1 MSPSNAEVVDALRSA
16 VKERDHLLR
25 ENRRLLTGAT
35 EPIAIVGMACRYPGG
50 ASSPAEL
57 WELVAEGRDAIGS
70 FPSDR
75 GWDLGHLYDPTT
87 PDDLTTCSAHRA
99 GFMEAAT
106 DFDPGFFGISPREA
120 LGMDPQ
126 QRLLL
131 ETSWQALEDAGI
143 DPQTLAK
150 TQTGVFTG
158 VMYQDYGDLPGMQ
171 ASVVPGRVAYVLGL
185 QGPAMTVDTACSS
198 SMVAMHLA
206 AQALRRSECSLAL
219 AGGVT
224 VLSSPGMLIHFSRQ
238 RALAPDGRSKSFSDL
253 ADGTGLAEGAGI
265 LALERLSDARRN
277 GREILAIL
285 KGSAV
290 NQDGASNG
298 LTAPNGP
305 SQERVIRQALANA
318 RLEARDVDAVEA
330 HGTGTSLG
338 DPIEA
343 GALLATYGQEREEP
357 LRLGSIKS
365 NIGHTLAAAGV
376 ASVIK
381 MVEAM
386 RHGVLP
392 RTLHVDVPNTHVDWE
407 AGEIELLTEPQEW
420 EANGR
425 PRRAGVSSFGASG
438 TNAHVIL
445 EEAPAPAVSEGAEGP
460 EGADSPEA
468 PAAPPLPNTLALPLS
483 AKSEPALREAAAN
496 LAAHLTDNPDLD
508 PRDVAFSLATTR
520 ALFEQ
525 RAVVSGESREEL
537 VAALSTFGRGEPA
550 ANATTGTARSGKL
563 AYLFTGQGAQRPG
576 MGKELYK
583 ASPLFA
589 QALDQACEALDPHLD
604 RPLKEL
610 LFATEGSKE
619 AELLNR
625 TEFTQPALFAI
636 EVALYRL
643 LEVVGPKPDYLCGH
657 SIGELA
663 AAHLAG
669 VLSLEDAAKLICARG
684 ALMGALP
691 GGGAMVAIEASEA
704 EVAKAIAGKEAE
716 LSIAA
721 VNGPASIVISG
732 VEQAALEVQAH
743 FEAQGNRTKRL
754 VVSHAFHSPLI
765 EPMLRE
771 FKQVA
776 EGLEYFEPQIPILS
790 NLTGEA
796 LSPEQAQDPAYWVAQ
811 VRGAVRFAD
820 SVATLASQGTTTYLE
835 LGPDPVL
842 TAMATSCLEEGSEAT
857 LAPTLRSGRG
867 EAEAIGG
874 ALASA
879 HVSGAT
885 PDWAKL
891 YPGAQRVAL
900 PTYPFQRERFWLSSS
915 SGPTDAASIG
925 QREIDHP
932 LLSAALEDPATERLT
947 LTGRLSLSTH
957 PWLADH
963 AVLDTVILP
972 GTAFVE
978 LALSAGVQVGAE
990 AIEELTLQAPLIL
1003 TELGAVSLQVAVGV
1017 PDEEGRREIS
1027 IHSRSE
1033 AQAEDGAGEWALHAT
1048 GTLGAEAPP
1057 TPEPFGSWP
1066 PEGAEPIDTSDL
1078 YERLGEIGF
1087 QYGPAFQGVGA
1098 AWQEGEEIYAEVSL
1112 AEAQRSEAGG
1122 FALHPA
1128 LLDSALHGALLGA
1141 LAGEQEG
1148 GGLPFSWNGVS
1159 VAIAGASSLRARL
1172 RLGEE
1177 QLSLQLADHDNLPLA
1192 QVGALRTRPI
1202 AAAQLQGALAT
1213 RRDLFELSWVEA
1225 QLPEGQETLD
1235 SLAILGS
1242 EEIGGLDAQP
1252 HPDLESLL
1260 EALSEEEPPQTILL
1274 DTRPWTSEGED
1285 PVLASH
1291 QLAARGLEAIQ
1302 ALLAQERLAETR
1314 LAFLT
1319 EGALSPGEEESPDLP
1334 AATLAGLLRSAASEH
1349 PGRFALVDLDD
1360 SDASAQALPA
1370 ALAAVAEEPQLA
1382 LREGK
1387 ALVARLTEAKGEEQQ
1402 DGESQPLDPDRT
1414 ILITGATG
1422 GLGALFARH
1431 LAERHGARH
1440 LLLVSRSGPEA
1451 KGATELQA
1459 ELEEL
1464 GAEVRIAACD
1474 VAERDQLQELLAS
1487 IPTAHPLG
1495 AVIHAAG
1502 ALEDGLIESMGSESL
1517 DRVFAPKADAAHH
1530 LHELTATS
1538 ELSHFVAFSSIA
1550 GPLGGAGQAN
1560 YAAANSFLDALAA
1573 KRRAQGLPATSIAW
1587 GLWERESAMTAKLG
1601 KADLARLQR
1610 SGITPIA
1617 DAQGLD
1623 LFDAAI
1629 ASASPQPLALPL
1641 SRAALRSQATAG
1653 TLPPIFSALVKASA
1667 RRQGPQGQ
1675 LATQLASLPEPERQ
1689 EALLEALRAEVAA
1702 VLGHDSGAAI
1712 DPERAFKDLGFDSL
1726 AAVELRN
1733 RLAALTGASLQ
1744 ATAVFDYP
1752 SAAKLAAHLLERMG
1766 SGAAI
1771 KSALRAQA
1779 SEEPI
1784 AIVGM
1789 ACRYPGKVGSP
1800 AELWQLVT
1808 EGRDGI
1814 SSFPSDRGWELG
1826 RLYDPDPE
1834 AGAERLTSYT
1844 REGGFLADCADFDPA
1859 FFGISPREALV
1870 MDPQQRLLLEASWQ
1884 ALEDAGIDPR
1894 ALAQT
1899 QTGVFAGV
1907 MYQDYGEAPGMSQ
1920 SLVSGRVA
1928 YSLGLEGPAVT
1939 VDTACSSSLVA
1950 MHWATQALS
1959 SGECSLALA
1968 GGVTVLAT
1976 PSVFV
1981 EFSRQRGL
1989 APDGRSKS
1997 FAEAADGVGWS
2008 EGVGVLALERLSD
2021 AERNGH
2027 PVLAILKGSAVNQD
2041 GASNGF
2047 SAPNGPSQERVIR
2060 QALANARLQASD
2072 VDAVEAHG
2080 TGTTLGDPIEAGALL
2095 ATYGQDREEP
2105 LKLGSIKSNIGHTQ
2119 AAAGVAGVIKM
2130 VEAMR
2135 HGVLPRTLHVDAPSS
2150 KVDWE
2155 AGEVELLTEPR
2166 EWEPNDKPRRAGVSS
2181 FGISGT
2187 NAHVI
2192 LEEAP
2197 APAAVQ
2203 GTDGAVPVEGGAG
2216 AESGAGSEGAEPP
2229 APLPNTLALPLSA
2242 KSEPALR
2249 QAAANLATHLTEH
2262 PNLDPRDVAFSLAT
2276 TRALF
2281 EQRAVVAGE
2290 SREELVAALSAFGR
2304 GEPTAKL
2311 TEGKAQTGKL
2321 AYLFTGQGAQRPDM
2335 GAELYE
2341 SSPLFAGALD
2351 EACEALDPHLERSLK
2366 ELLFATEGSKE
2377 AELLNRTEFTQ
2388 PALFAIELALFRLL
2402 EPLGPKPDYLCGHS
2416 IGELAAAH
2424 LAGVLSLED
2433 AAKLICAR
2441 GALMGALPEG
2451 GAMVAIEASEE
2462 EVEKAIVG
2470 KEAELSLAA
2479 VNGPASIVI
2488 SGEEKAALEVQ
2499 SQFEEQGNRTK
2510 RLTVSHAFHSPLI
2523 EPMLREFKQ
2532 VAESLEYS
2540 EPQIPI
2546 LSNLTGEVLS
2556 PEQAQDPAYWV
2567 AQVRGA
2573 VRFADSVTTLQDLGT
2588 TTYLEL
2594 GPDPVL
2600 TAMATSCLPA
2610 GSEATLAPTLRSGR
2624 GEAEAI
2630 GGALASAH
2638 VSGAK
2643 LDWAGLYPGAQRV
2656 ALPTYPFQRE
2666 RFWLSASSGPTDA
2679 SSIGQR
2685 EIDHPL
2691 LSAALE
2697 DPATERLTLTGR
2709 LSLATHPWLADHAV
2723 LDTVIL
2729 PGTAFVEL
2737 ALKAGQEVGAERIE
2751 ELTLQAPLILSEQ
2764 GAVSLQV
2771 AVGVPDDEGQREI
2784 SIHSRAE
2791 AQAEE
2796 EAGEWTLHATGTLSA
2811 EEPVTP
2817 EPLSAWPPAGAEPI
2831 EVSDLYERL
2840 SEIGFQYGPAFQGVS
2855 AAWQQGEEIYAEV
2868 SLAEEQRPEA
2878 AGFALHPALLDSAF
2892 HAGLGVALAQ
2902 AEAGEEAKPTL
2913 PFDWHGVR
2921 ALDPGAASLRVRVS
2935 IAEGRLSLNAT
2946 DSTGAAVFEIASL
2959 FGRPVEQAQLAA
2971 RGAGR
2976 LYRLGWEELELE
2988 EQETP
2993 TELAILGSEEI
3004 GELGAERY
3012 PDLES
3017 LLEALPEENSPQTIL
3032 LDARPWTTEGEDP
3045 VLASHTA
3052 TVKGLEAI
3060 QALLAAE
3067 RLAETRLAFLT
3078 EGALSPGEEES
3089 PDLPAA
3095 TLAGLLRSAASEHPG
3110 RFALV
3115 DLDASD
3121 ASAQALPAALAA
3133 VAEEPQ
3139 LALREGKALVARLG
3153 EAKGDQGG
3161 SEGEQADGAE
3171 PAEGQ
3176 PQPLDPEKT
3185 VLITG
3190 ATGGLGALFARHLAE
3205 RHGARQLLLVSRSGP
3220 EAKGASELQD
3230 ELEELGAEVRIA
3242 ACDVAD
3248 RDQLQELLAS
3258 IPTAHPLGAVI
3269 HAAGVFDNALI
3280 TDLQPE
3286 SLGKVMAPKADAA
3299 HHLHEL
3305 SADSELSHFL
3315 LFSSAAGL
3323 LGGPGQGNYAAAN
3336 SFLDALA
3343 AKRRAQGL
3351 AATSLA
3357 WGLWAQESNLA
3368 EAMSEAERE
3377 RVLRQTRMLLGFEPI
3392 PPEQGLALFEDSFHR
3407 GDSLLAPVAFDR
3419 PALRAQ
3425 AKAGTLPALMRALVR
3440 VPRGAERAGESL
3452 STRLATV
3459 PVAEREA
3466 FVLDF
3471 VRGHVAAVLGHDSAA
3486 AIDPERA
3493 FKDLG
3498 FDSLAAVELRNRL
3511 VEATGVQLPAS
3522 MAFDYPSAAALARH
3536 LLGAVSPSAAARS
3549 SVRAQASEEPIAIVG
3564 MSCRYP
3570 GAVASPDQLWRLVAE
3585 GKDGISEFPTDRGWD
3600 LGRLYDPDLEAG
3612 AERTTSYTR
3621 EGGFLHDCADFDPA
3635 FFGISP
3641 REALAMDPQQR
3652 LLLEASWQALEDA
3665 GIDPRSLARSQTGV
3679 FAGVMYQD
3687 YGEAPGMSQSLVSG
3701 RVAYSLGLEGPALTV
3716 DTACS
3721 SSLVA
3726 MHLAAQALRSGE
3738 CSLALA
3744 GGVTVLSTPGMF
3756 IYFSSQGGLAFDGR
3770 SKSFSEAADGVS
3782 LSEGV
3787 GVLALERLSEAER
3800 AGHPVL
3806 AVIRGSATN
3815 QDGASNGLTAPNGPS
3830 QERVI
3835 RQALANARLEPADVD
3850 AVEAHGTGTTLGDP
3864 IEAGALLATY
3874 GQEREEP
3881 LRLGSIKS
3889 NIGHT
3894 QAAAGVAGVI
3904 KMVEAMR
3911 HGVLPRTL
3919 HVDAPSSKVDWEAGE
3934 VELLTESREWEA
3946 NDKPRRAGV
3955 SSFGISGTNAH
3966 VILEEA
3972 PAPAVSGDAEASASG
3987 EGPEA
3992 TEPPTPP
3999 LPNTLALPLSAKSE
4013 PALRQAAANLATH
4026 LTEHPNLDPRDVAFS
4041 LATTR
4046 ALFEQRAVVAGESRE
4061 ELVAALSAFGRGEP
4075 TAKLTEGKAQ
4085 IGKLA
4090 YLFTGQG
4097 AQRPG
4102 MGKELYAASPLFAGA
4117 LDQACEAL
4125 DPHLARPL
4133 KELLFATEGSK
4144 EAELLNRTELT
4155 QPALFGIELAL
4166 YRLLQATGLRPDYLC
4181 GHSIGE
4187 LAAAHLA
4194 GVLSLKDAAKLI
4206 CARGALMGALPEGGA
4221 MVAIEASEEEVSEA
4235 IAGKEAELSIAAVN
4249 GPASIVISGVEQAAL
4264 EVQSHFEAQG
4274 NRTKRLTVS
4283 HAFHSPLIEPML
4295 REFKQVAEGLEY
4307 SEPQIPILSNL
4318 TGEVLS
4324 PEQAQ
4329 DPAYWVAQVRG
4340 AVRFADSVATL
4351 QDLGTTTYLELGPD
4365 PVLTAM
4371 ATSCLPAG
4379 SEATL
4384 APTLRSGRGEAEA
4397 IGGALASA
4405 HVSGAKLDWAGLYP
4419 GAQRVALPTYPF
4431 QRERFWLSASSG
4443 PTDAS
4448 SIGQR
4453 EIDHPLLSAA
4463 LEDPATERLTLT
4475 GRLSLATH
4483 PWLADHAVLDTV
4495 ILPGTA
4501 FVELALSAGAQVGA
4515 EAIEELTLQAPLIL
4529 SEQGAVSLQVTVGV
4543 PDDQGQREISIHS
4556 RAEAQAEDGA
4566 GEWILHATGALSSEA
4581 PQAPEP
4587 FGAWPP
4593 EGAEPIDTSDLYERL
4608 DEIGFQYG
4616 PAFQG
4621 VSAAWRDGE
4630 EIYAEVSLAEAQR
4643 SEAGGF
4649 ALHPALLDSALHGAL
4664 LGALDADSEGG
4675 SGLPFSWNGVSV
4687 AITGAS
4693 SLRVRLRATE
4703 EQLSLQLADH
4713 DNLPLAQVG
4722 ALRTRPIAAAQLQG
4736 ALATRRDLFELSWV
4750 EAQLPEEA
4758 ESSPTE
4764 LAILGTEEIE
4774 GLQAQPHPDL
4784 ESLLEALSEEEPP
4797 QAILLDTRPWTSE
4810 GEDPVLASRTATAQ
4824 GLEAIQ
4830 ALLAQ
4835 ERLAETRLAFL
4846 TEGALSPGEEESP
4859 DLPAA
4864 TLAGLLRSAAS
4875 EHPGRFALVDLDA
4888 SDASAQALPA
4898 ALAAVAEEP
4907 QLALREGRALVARLS
4922 DDRGHGALAPPAG
4935 PWRLDVTD
4943 RGTLDSLALVAS
4955 PRCTEP
4961 LGPTEVR
4968 IAMRAAGLNF
4978 RDVLSALGLYPGE
4991 VSIGGEGAGVVLE
5004 VGSQVGDLVPGD
5016 RVMGMIPSAFAPLA
5030 ISERDLIVP
5039 LPARQSFAQGASV
5052 PIAFMT
5058 AFFGLVDLAG
5068 LAAGEKVLIH
5078 AGAGGVGMAA
5088 VQLARHLGAEVFA
5101 TASPSKWEALRAMG
5115 IEEDHIASSRD
5126 LEFKDKFLEVTHGE
5140 GLDVVLN
5147 ALAGDFVDASLE
5159 LLPGGGRFME
5169 MGKTDIRD
5177 PEQISERFPGVL
5189 YRPFDLTEV
5198 EPERL
5203 QEMLNEL
5210 GRLFES
5216 GALRD
5221 IPIVTWDLRRAPEA
5235 FRHLREGRNLGKV
5248 VLEVPPPLDPDRTI
5262 LITGATGGLGALFA
5276 RHLAERHG
5284 ARHLLLVSRSGPEA
5298 KGATELRAE
5307 LQELGAEVRI
5317 AACDVAERDQLQELL
5332 ASIPTAHPLGAVI
5345 HAAGALEDGLI
5356 ESMGSESLDR
5366 VFAPKAD
5373 AAHHL
5378 HELTA
5383 TSELSHFVAFS
5394 SIAGPLGGAGQAN
5407 YAAANSFL
5415 DALAAK
5421 RRAQGLPATSIAW
5434 GLWER
5439 ESAMTAKLGKADLA
5453 RLQRSGITPIA
5464 DAQGLDLFDAA
5475 IASASPQP
5483 LALPLSRAA
5492 LRSQATAGTL
5502 PPIFSAL
5509 VKASARRQG
5518 PQGQLATQLASLPE
5532 PERQEALL
5540 EALRAEVAAVL
5551 GHDSGA
5557 AIDPER
5563 AFKDLG
5569 FDSLAAVE
5577 LRNRLAAL
5585 TGASLQATA
5594 VFDYPSAAKLAAH
5607 LLERMG
5613 VASGGVQ
5620 GAERQIDQLEAAL
5633 SAASLAGGDRAE
5645 LATRLRALAGSLEG
5659 GDHGEL
5665 PPVERDRLE
5674 AATDDELLEA
5684 IDGMAGK
5691 A

>member
-1 MSPSNAEVVDALRSA
+1 MADARALSDGLRRATIALAE
-16 VKERDHLLR
+16 ERERLYLLR
-25 ENRRLLTGAT
+25 H
-35 EPIAIVGMACRYPGG
+35 EPIAIVGMSCRYPGEV
-50 ASSPAEL
+50 SSPQEL
-57 WELVAEGRDAIGS
+57 WELVANGRDGIS
-70 FPSDR
+70 EFPSNR
-75 GWDLGHLYDPTT
+75 GWDLGRIYDPD
-87 PDDLTTCSAHRA
+87 PDHPGTSYTCEG
-99 GFMEAAT
+99 GFVHDSVAFDAA
-106 DFDPGFFGISPREA
+106 FFGISPREA
-120 LGMDPQ
+120 LAMDPQ
-126 QRLLL
+126 QRSLL
-131 ETSWQALEDAGI
+131 EVSWQALERAGI
-143 DPQTLAK
+143 DVLSLRGGPV
-150 TQTGVFTG
+150 GVFVGVSSQDHVVSLQTPGVDLEGYGLTG
-158 VMYQDYGDLPGMQ
+158 SSN
-171 ASVVPGRVAYVLGL
+171 SVISGRVAYSLGL
-185 QGPAMTVDTACSS
+185 EGPAVTIDTACSS
-198 SMVAMHLA
+198 SLVAMHLA
-206 AQALRRSECSLAL
+206 AQALRSGECSLAL

-224 VLSSPGMLIHFSRQ
+224 VLSTPGVFVEFSRQ
-238 RALAPDGRSKSFSDL
+238 RGLAPDGRSKAFSEA
-253 ADGTGLAEGAGI
+253 ADGVGWAEGVGV
-265 LALERLSDARRN
+265 LALERLSDAERN
-277 GREILAIL
+277 GHPVLAVL

-318 RLEARDVDAVEA
+318 RLEPADVDAVEA
-330 HGTGTSLG
+330 HGTGTTLG

-343 GALLATYGQEREEP
+343 GALLATYGQDREEP
-357 LRLGSIKS
+357 LKLGSIKS
-365 NIGHTLAAAGV
+365 NIGHTQAAAGV
-376 ASVIK
+376 AGVIK

-392 RTLHVDVPNTHVDWE
+392 RTLHVDAPSSKVDWE
-407 AGEIELLTEPQEW
+407 AGEVELLTEPREW
-420 EANGR
+420 QPNGK
-425 PRRAGVSSFGASG
+425 PRRAGVSSFGISG

-445 EEAPAPAVSEGAEGP
+445 EEAPAPAAVQGTGGAVPAEGGAGAEGGEGP
-460 EGADSPEA
+460 EGADSPE
-468 PAAPPLPNTLALPLS
+468 PPTPPLPNTLALPLS
-483 AKSEPALREAAAN
+483 AKSEPALRQSAAN
-496 LAAHLTDNPDLD
+496 LASHLTDNPELD

-537 VAALSTFGRGEPA
+537 LERLASLAHGEPTPGVTEGKA
-550 ANATTGTARSGKL
+550 QTGKL

-576 MGKELYK
+576 MGSELYES
-583 ASPLFA
+583 SPLFA
-589 QALDQACEALDPHLD
+589 GALDQACEALDPHLD

-610 LFATEGSKE
+610 LFAPEGSKE

-636 EVALYRL
+636 ELALFRL
-643 LEVVGPKPDYLCGH
+643 LEPLGPKPDYLCGH

-669 VLSLEDAAKLICARG
+669 VLSLQDAAKLICARG

-691 GGGAMVAIEASEA
+691 EGGAMVAIEASEA
-704 EVAKAIAGKEAE
+704 EVAKAIVGKEAE
-716 LSIAA
+716 LSLAA

-732 VEQAALEVQAH
+732 EEKAALEVQSH
-743 FEAQGNRTKRL
+743 FEAKGNRTKRL
-754 VVSHAFHSPLI
+754 TVSHAFHSPLI
-765 EPMLRE
+765 EPMLQDFAE
-771 FKQVA
+771 VA
-776 EGLEYFEPQIPILS
+776 KSLDYHQPQIPILS
-790 NLTGEA
+790 NLTGEV
-796 LSPEQAQDPAYWVAQ
+796 LSPEQAQDPDYWVAQ

-820 SVATLASQGTTTYLE
+820 SVATLQSQGTTTYLE

-842 TAMATSCLEEGSEAT
+842 TAMATSCLPAGSEAT
-857 LAPTLRSGRG
+857 LTPTLRSGRG

-874 ALASA
+874 ALSCA
-879 HVSGAT
+879 HVNGAKL
-885 PDWAKL
+885 DWAGL

-900 PTYPFQRERFWLSSS
+900 PTYPFQRERFWLSASS
-915 SGPTDAASIG
+915 NGAGDLGAAG
-925 QREIDHP
+925 LREIDHP
-932 LLSAALEDPATERLT
+932 LLSAAIEDPGSERLT

-978 LALSAGVQVGAE
+978 LALSAGAQVGAE
-990 AIEELTLQAPLIL
+990 TIEELTLQAPLIL
-1003 TELGAVSLQVAVGV
+1003 SESTSVSLQVAVGV
-1017 PDEEGRREIS
+1017 PDDQGQREIS

-1048 GTLGAEAPP
+1048 GTLSAEAPV
-1057 TPEPFGSWP
+1057 TPEPLSSWP
-1066 PEGAEPIDTSDL
+1066 PAGAEPIEVSDL
-1078 YERLGEIGF
+1078 YERLSEIGF
-1087 QYGPAFQGVGA
+1087 QYGPAFQGVSA

-1122 FALHPA
+1122 FSIHPA

-1141 LAGEQEG
+1141 LDADSEG
-1148 GGLPFSWNGVS
+1148 GSGLPFSWNGVS
-1159 VAIAGASSLRARL
+1159 VAITGASSLRVRL
-1172 RLGEE
+1172 RATEE

-1202 AAAQLQGALAT
+1202 AAAQLQGALAGK
-1213 RRDLFELSWVEA
+1213 RDLFELSWVEA
-1225 QLPEGQETLD
+1225 QLPEEAEGSPTE
-1235 SLAILGS
+1235 LAILGT
-1242 EEIGGLDAQP
+1242 EEIEGLQAQP

-1260 EALSEEEPPQTILL
+1260 EALSDEEPPQTILL

-1291 QLAARGLEAIQ
+1291 TATARGLEAIQ
-1302 ALLAQERLAETR
+1302 ALLAAEPLAETR

-1319 EGALSPGEEESPDLP
+1319 EGALSPGEEESPNLP

-1360 SDASAQALPA
+1360 SEASAQALPA
-1370 ALAAVAEEPQLA
+1370 ALLAVAEEPQLA
-1382 LREGK
+1382 LREGR
-1387 ALVARLTEAKGEEQQ
+1387 ALVARLTEAKGDPRGSEDEQA
-1402 DGESQPLDPDRT
+1402 DGAEPAEGQPQPLDPDRT
-1414 ILITGATG
+1414 VLITGATG

-1451 KGATELQA
+1451 KGATELRA
-1459 ELEEL
+1459 ELQEL

-1502 ALEDGLIESMGSESL
+1502 VLDDALIESMGSESL

-1530 LHELTATS
+1530 LHELS
-1538 ELSHFVAFSSIA
+1538 KDSGLSAFVLFSSIA

-1629 ASASPQPLALPL
+1629 SSASPQPLALPL

-1800 AELWQLVT
+1800 AELWQLVA
-1808 EGRDGI
+1808 EGRDAI
-1814 SSFPSDRGWELG
+1814 SGFPADRGWELG

-1859 FFGISPREALV
+1859 FFGISPREAMV

-1884 ALEDAGIDPR
+1884 ALEEAGIDPR
-1894 ALAQT
+1894 SLQES

-2060 QALANARLQASD
+2060 QALANARLEPAD

-2095 ATYGQDREEP
+2095 ATYGQEREEP
-2105 LKLGSIKSNIGHTQ
+2105 LRLGSIKSNIGHTQ

-2166 EWEPNDKPRRAGVSS
+2166 EWEANGKPRRAGVSS

-2197 APAAVQ
+2197 APAVSEDAEASAS
-2203 GTDGAVPVEGGAG
+2203 GEGPEA
-2216 AESGAGSEGAEPP
+2216 AESPTP
-2229 APLPNTLALPLSA
+2229 PLPNTLALPLSA

-2249 QAAANLATHLTEH
+2249 QAAANLASHLTDNPE
-2262 PNLDPRDVAFSLAT
+2262 LDPADVAFSLAT

-2281 EQRAVVAGE
+2281 EQRAVVSGE
-2290 SREELVAALSAFGR
+2290 SREQLIERLGALAH
-2304 GEPTAKL
+2304 GESGPGI

-2321 AYLFTGQGAQRPDM
+2321 AYLFTGQGAQRPGM
-2335 GAELYE
+2335 GSELYA
-2341 SSPLFAGALD
+2341 SSPLFAQALD
-2351 EACEALDPHLERSLK
+2351 EACEALDPHLERPLK

-2388 PALFAIELALFRLL
+2388 PALFAIEVALFRLL

-2416 IGELAAAH
+2416 IGELSAAH
-2424 LAGVLSLED
+2424 LAGVLSLKD

-2451 GAMVAIEASEE
+2451 GAMVAIEASEA
-2462 EVEKAIVG
+2462 EVAEAIAG
-2470 KEAELSLAA
+2470 REAKLSIAA

-2488 SGEEKAALEVQ
+2488 SGTEKAALEVQ
-2499 SQFEEQGNRTK
+2499 SHFEDQGQRTK

-2523 EPMLREFKQ
+2523 EPMLGDFAE
-2532 VAESLEYS
+2532 VAKSLEYS

-2546 LSNLTGEVLS
+2546 LSNLSGEVLT

-2573 VRFADSVTTLQDLGT
+2573 VRFADSVATLQDLGT

-2600 TAMATSCLPA
+2600 TAMATSCLEE
-2610 GSEATLAPTLRSGR
+2610 GSEATLTPTLRSGR

-2630 GGALASAH
+2630 GGALSSAH
-2638 VSGAK
+2638 VSGATP
-2643 LDWAGLYPGAQRV
+2643 DWAKLYPGAKRV

-2679 SSIGQR
+2679 SSIGMR
-2685 EIDHPL
+2685 EVDHPL
-2691 LSAALE
+2691 LAAAIEEPDGGL
-2697 DPATERLTLTGR
+2697 LLTGR
-2709 LSLATHPWLADHAV
+2709 ISASTQSWIADHV
-2723 LDTVIL
+2723 ILDTLIL

-2737 ALKAGQEVGAERIE
+2737 ALKAGEEVGAETIE
-2751 ELTLQAPLILSEQ
+2751 ELTLQAPLVLPQTGAVALRVSVGALEQ
-2764 GAVSLQV
+2764 GKRGIA
-2771 AVGVPDDEGQREI
+2771 
-2784 SIHSRAE
+2784 IHSRAE
-2791 AQAEE
+2791 AHGEDG
-2796 EAGEWTLHATGTLSA
+2796 AGEWMLHASGSLSV
-2811 EEPVTP
+2811 ESSTTP
-2817 EPLSAWPPAGAEPI
+2817 APFPAWPPEGAEPLEI
-2831 EVSDLYERL
+2831 AGLYERL
-2840 SEIGFQYGPAFQGVS
+2840 AEIGFGFGPAFQALG
-2855 AAWQQGEEIYAEV
+2855 AAWRDGEEIYAEV
-2868 SLAEEQRPEA
+2868 SLPEGQGEQ
-2878 AGFALHPALLDSAF
+2878 AGGFGIHPALLDAAF
-2892 HAGLGVALAQ
+2892 HAGIDIAFEGD
-2902 AEAGEEAKPTL
+2902 AKPTV

-2921 ALDPGAASLRVRVS
+2921 VFAKGADSLRVRVS
-2935 IAEGRLSLNAT
+2935 MRAQTATDAGRIELYAT
-2946 DSTGAAVFEIASL
+2946 DSSGVPVVEVASL

-2976 LYRLGWEELELE
+2976 LYRLGWEALELE

-2993 TELAILGSEEI
+2993 TELAILGETEI
-3004 GELGAERY
+3004 AGLDVQRY

-3017 LLEALPEENSPQTIL
+3017 LLEAVPEENSPQTIL
-3032 LDARPWTTEGEDP
+3032 LDARPWTSEGEDP
-3045 VLASHTA
+3045 VLASHQLA
-3052 TVKGLEAI
+3052 ARGLEAI

-3089 PDLPAA
+3089 PNLPAA

-3110 RFALV
+3110 RFALI
-3115 DLDASD
+3115 DADASE
-3121 ASAQALPAALAA
+3121 ASAQALPAAL
-3133 VAEEPQ
+3133 VASTEEPQ
-3139 LALREGKALVARLG
+3139 LALREGRALVARLG
-3153 EAKGDQGG
+3153 EAKGEEQD
-3161 SEGEQADGAE
+3161 GES
-3171 PAEGQ
+3171 
-3176 PQPLDPEKT
+3176 QPLDPDKT

-3220 EAKGASELQD
+3220 EAKGASQLQEELQ
-3230 ELEELGAEVRIA
+3230 ELGAEVRIA

-3248 RDQLQELLAS
+3248 RSQLQELLAS
-3258 IPTAHPLGAVI
+3258 IPTEHPLGAVI

-3744 GGVTVLSTPGMF
+3744 GGVTVLSTPGVF
-3756 IYFSSQGGLAFDGR
+3756 IEFSRQRGLAPDGR
-3770 SKSFSEAADGVS
+3770 SKSFADVADGVAWA
-3782 LSEGV
+3782 EGV
-3787 GVLALERLSEAER
+3787 GVLTLQRLSDAER
-3800 AGHPVL
+3800 AGHKIL
-3806 AVIRGSATN
+3806 AILRGSATN
-3815 QDGASNGLTAPNGPS
+3815 QDGASNGFSAPNGPS

-3934 VELLTESREWEA
+3934 VELLTEPREWQP
-3946 NDKPRRAGV
+3946 NGKPRRAGV

-3972 PAPAVSGDAEASASG
+3972 PVPAASEKSQNGAASG

-3992 TEPPTPP
+3992 TEAPTP

-4013 PALRQAAANLATH
+4013 PALREAAANLASH
-4026 LTEHPNLDPRDVAFS
+4026 LTDNPELDPADVAFS

-4046 ALFEQRAVVAGESRE
+4046 ALFEQRAVVSGESRE
-4061 ELVAALSAFGRGEP
+4061 QLLERLGALARNEQSPGI
-4075 TAKLTEGKAQ
+4075 TEGKAQ
-4085 IGKLA
+4085 TGKLA

-4097 AQRPG
+4097 AQRPD
-4102 MGKELYAASPLFAGA
+4102 MGAELYESSPLFAGA
-4117 LDQACEAL
+4117 LDEACEAL
-4125 DPHLARPL
+4125 DPHLERSL

-4144 EAELLNRTELT
+4144 EAELLNRTEFT
-4155 QPALFGIELAL
+4155 QPALFAIELAL
-4166 YRLLQATGLRPDYLC
+4166 FRLLEPLGPKPDYLC

-4194 GVLSLKDAAKLI
+4194 GVLSLEDAAKLI
-4206 CARGALMGALPEGGA
+4206 CARGALMGALPGGGA
-4221 MVAIEASEEEVSEA
+4221 MVAIEASEAEVAKA

-4264 EVQSHFEAQG
+4264 EVQAHFEAQG
-4274 NRTKRLTVS
+4274 NRTKRLVVS

-4307 SEPQIPILSNL
+4307 FEPQIPILSNL
-4318 TGEVLS
+4318 TGEALS

-4351 QDLGTTTYLELGPD
+4351 ASQGTTTYLELGPD

-4371 ATSCLPAG
+4371 ATSCLEDD

-4384 APTLRSGRGEAEA
+4384 TPTLRSGRGEAEA

-4405 HVSGAKLDWAGLYP
+4405 HVSGATPDWAKLYP

-4431 QRERFWLSASSG
+4431 QRERFWLSSSSG

-4475 GRLSLATH
+4475 GRLSLSTH

-4501 FVELALSAGAQVGA
+4501 FVELALSAGVQVGA

-4529 SEQGAVSLQVTVGV
+4529 TESAAVSLQVAVGV
-4543 PDDQGQREISIHS
+4543 PDEEGRREISIHS
-4556 RAEAQAEDGA
+4556 RSEAQAEDGA
-4566 GEWILHATGALSSEA
+4566 GEWALHATGTLGAEA

-4587 FGAWPP
+4587 FGSWPP

-4608 DEIGFQYG
+4608 GEIGFQYG

-4621 VSAAWRDGE
+4621 VGAAWQDGE
-4630 EIYAEVSLAEAQR
+4630 EIYAEVSLAEEQR
-4643 SEAGGF
+4643 PEAAGF
-4649 ALHPALLDSALHGAL
+4649 ALHPALLDSAFHAGLGVAL
-4664 LGALDADSEGG
+4664 AQAEAGEEAKPT
-4675 SGLPFSWNGVSV
+4675 LPFDWHGVR
-4687 AITGAS
+4687 ALGPGAA
-4693 SLRVRLRATE
+4693 SLRVRVSISQGRLSLNATDSTGAAVFEIASLFGRPVEQAQLAARGAGRLYRLGWEELELE
-4703 EQLSLQLADH
+4703 EQE
-4713 DNLPLAQVG
+4713 
-4722 ALRTRPIAAAQLQG
+4722 T
-4736 ALATRRDLFELSWV
+4736 
-4750 EAQLPEEA
+4750 
-4758 ESSPTE
+4758 PTE
-4764 LAILGTEEIE
+4764 LAILGTEEIAE
-4774 GLQAQPHPDL
+4774 LGA
-4784 ESLLEALSEEEPP
+4784 ERYATIEELLEAHPEEEPP
-4797 QAILLDTRPWTSE
+4797 QTILLDARPWTSE
-4810 GEDPVLASRTATAQ
+4810 GEDPVLASHQLAAR

-4830 ALLAQ
+4830 ALLAA
-4835 ERLAETRLAFL
+4835 EPLAETRLAFL

-4859 DLPAA
+4859 NLPAA

-4875 EHPGRFALVDLDA
+4875 EHPGRFALIDADA
-4888 SDASAQALPA
+4888 SEASAQALPA
-4898 ALAAVAEEP
+4898 ALVASTEEP
-4907 QLALREGRALVARLS
+4907 QLALREGRALVARL
-4922 DDRGHGALAPPAG
+4922 
-4935 PWRLDVTD
+4935 
-4943 RGTLDSLALVAS
+4943 
-4955 PRCTEP
+4955 
-4961 LGPTEVR
+4961 
-4968 IAMRAAGLNF
+4968 
-4978 RDVLSALGLYPGE
+4978 GE
-4991 VSIGGEGAGVVLE
+4991 AKGEEQDGE
-5004 VGSQVGDLVPGD
+5004 SQ
-5016 RVMGMIPSAFAPLA
+5016 
-5030 ISERDLIVP
+5030 
-5039 LPARQSFAQGASV
+5039 
-5052 PIAFMT
+5052 
-5058 AFFGLVDLAG
+5058 
-5068 LAAGEKVLIH
+5068 
-5078 AGAGGVGMAA
+5078 
-5088 VQLARHLGAEVFA
+5088 
-5101 TASPSKWEALRAMG
+5101 
-5115 IEEDHIASSRD
+5115 
-5126 LEFKDKFLEVTHGE
+5126 
-5140 GLDVVLN
+5140 
-5147 ALAGDFVDASLE
+5147 
-5159 LLPGGGRFME
+5159 
-5169 MGKTDIRD
+5169 
-5177 PEQISERFPGVL
+5177 
-5189 YRPFDLTEV
+5189 
-5198 EPERL
+5198 
-5203 QEMLNEL
+5203 
-5210 GRLFES
+5210 
-5216 GALRD
+5216 
-5221 IPIVTWDLRRAPEA
+5221 
-5235 FRHLREGRNLGKV
+5235 
-5248 VLEVPPPLDPDRTI
+5248 PLDPDRTV

-5284 ARHLLLVSRSGPEA
+5284 ARQLLLVSRSGPEA
-5298 KGATELRAE
+5298 EGAAE
-5307 LQELGAEVRI
+5307 LQAELQDLGAEVTI
-5317 AACDVAERDQLQELL
+5317 AACDVADRDQLQELL
-5332 ASIPTAHPLGAVI
+5332 ASIPTEHPLGAVI
-5345 HAAGALEDGLI
+5345 HAAGVFDNALITDLQP
-5356 ESMGSESLDR
+5356 ESLDK
-5366 VFAPKAD
+5366 VMAPKAD

-5378 HELTA
+5378 HELSA
-5383 TSELSHFVAFS
+5383 DSELSHFLLFS
-5394 SIAGPLGGAGQAN
+5394 SAAGLLGGPGQGN

-5421 RRAQGLPATSIAW
+5421 RRAQGLAATSLAW
-5434 GLWER
+5434 GMWGQETNLVGEFSEQEIEQLLR
-5439 ESAMTAKLGKADLA
+5439 QTRMLLGFA
-5453 RLQRSGITPIA
+5453 PIPP
-5464 DAQGLDLFDAA
+5464 AQGLELFE
-5475 IASASPQP
+5475 SG
-5483 LALPLSRAA
+5483 LAFPEALLAPVAFDRPA
-5492 LRSQATAGTL
+5492 LRAQAKAGTL
-5502 PPIFSAL
+5502 PALMRAL
-5509 VKASARRQG
+5509 VRVPRGAERAGESLSTR
-5518 PQGQLATQLASLPE
+5518 LATVPVA
-5532 PERQEALL
+5532 EREAFVLDFV
-5540 EALRAEVAAVL
+5540 RGHVAAVL
-5551 GHDSGA
+5551 GHDSAA

-5577 LRNRLAAL
+5577 LRNRLVR
-5585 TGASLQATA
+5585 ATDLRLPA
-5594 VFDYPSAAKLAAH
+5594 TLVFDYPTAQAVGRLLWGEMEGVERPVDLDRKLDGVTDILRSISAD
-5607 LLERMG
+5607 ERDQV
-5613 VASGGVQ
+5613 VARLQSF
-5620 GAERQIDQLEAAL
+5620 L
-5633 SAASLAGGDRAE
+5633 AE
-5645 LATRLRALAGSLEG
+5645 LASEGEDDQVDLDSASDEEILQLIDTEFGGSG
-5659 GDHGEL
+5659 
-5665 PPVERDRLE
+5665 
-5674 AATDDELLEA
+5674 
-5684 IDGMAGK
+5684 
-5691 A
+5691 